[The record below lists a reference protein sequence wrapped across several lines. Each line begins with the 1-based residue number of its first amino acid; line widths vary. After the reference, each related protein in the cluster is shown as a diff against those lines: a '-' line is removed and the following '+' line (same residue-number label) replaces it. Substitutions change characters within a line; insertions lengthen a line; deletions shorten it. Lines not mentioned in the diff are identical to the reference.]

1 MTATEK
7 WAYGLFAAAIGA
19 AGGAIPLVIIAPLT
33 FNMTGPGLEKL
44 AEACIGQA
52 LIAVGLYLKQSPL
65 PAIQTTT
72 QTTTLE
78 TTTTVSPAPPT
89 INPK

>member
-1 MTATEK
+1 
-7 WAYGLFAAAIGA
+7 
-19 AGGAIPLVIIAPLT
+19 
-33 FNMTGPGLEKL
+33 MTGPGLEKL